1 MQTTAIQTVALVLA
15 SGTSEPAPEA
25 DDVTAGTWGLVVFL
39 LLVAATVVLM
49 RSFLKQM
56 RKTEQARR
64 EGVFGDVEPD
74 PPPDDDADHAEGR
87 ADDRG

>member
-1 MQTTAIQTVALVLA
+1 MHTAAVQTVALVLVT
-15 SGTSEPAPEA
+15 GTTDPTPEA

-49 RSFLKQM
+49 RSFLKHM

-64 EGVFGDVEPD
+64 EGVFGDVPAEPAA
-74 PPPDDDADHAEGR
+74 DDADHADGRNDEGR
-87 ADDRG
+87 

>member
-1 MQTTAIQTVALVLA
+1 MQTAVAQTVALVLA
-15 SGTSEPAPEA
+15 TGPNDPAPEA

-64 EGVFGDVEPD
+64 EGVFGDVSSETTPD
-74 PPPDDDADHAEGR
+74 EADHVDRRPEGR
-87 ADDRG
+87 